1 MPKLIGGKLL
11 SNFISLGTVQATSSL
26 VQIIVIPHVI
36 SRVGVDGYGAI
47 SVAQV
52 VMFYLA
58 VMTDYSFNQTATRAV
73 SINRTELEQL
83 SLIFSRVFFSRLFLC
98 LLAMVFLALLIA
110 VIPYFR
116 DQMKLYSA
124 GFVFVIGHSLMVNW
138 FFQGLEKMHFIA
150 YVTLVARVLFAVLV
164 FIYVQSVNDGY
175 MFLFFFGI
183 GNIVAAFVSILVVV
197 RKYKIHF
204 TWPGIET
211 IFSELREGWQIATS
225 HLSNAICNYSNIF
238 ILRIFTNDLVTG
250 YYSVAERIFLAIRQV
265 FVVYSQAVYPALC
278 QWLQE
283 GRTWALATLR
293 KSFSVFFVLVITGS
307 CLLFVLAPIVL
318 QFFMGDQYMHAVFY
332 LRMFSIIALVVCL
345 NIPGSLILLA
355 ENQKKKYLRLY
366 FTASVI
372 NLLLNSVLAYYFQ
385 ADGTVTSILITECI
399 ITITVTRLVHRMQI
413 SEVESGRGNLV
424 S

>member
-11 SNFISLGTVQATSSL
+11 SSFISLGTVQATSSL

-138 FFQGLEKMHFIA
+138 LFQGLEKMHFIA

-183 GNIVAAFVSILVVV
+183 GNIVAAFVSIFVVV
-197 RKYKIHF
+197 RKYKIYF
-204 TWPGIET
+204 TWPGLEI

-225 HLSNAICNYSNIF
+225 HLSNAVCNYSNIF
-238 ILRIFTNDLVTG
+238 ILRIFTNDLITG

-283 GRTWALATLR
+283 GRTRALATLR

-332 LRMFSIIALVVCL
+332 LRVFSIIALVVCL

-366 FTASVI
+366 FTASVF
-372 NLLLNSVLAYYFQ
+372 NLLLNTVLAYYFQ
-385 ADGTVTSILITECI
+385 AAGTVTSILITEFI
-399 ITITVTRLVHRMQI
+399 ITIAVTRLVQRMQI
-413 SEVESGRGNLV
+413 SEVESGHGNQM